1 MLKLG
6 LPFLCMTEARTISKR
21 DEYKFLFFASAGSLT
36 KTLRDNETTVP
47 YSWRYNTWI
56 GDFIK
61 LDTYTDG

>member
-47 YSWRYNTWI
+47 YS
-56 GDFIK
+56 
-61 LDTYTDG
+61 